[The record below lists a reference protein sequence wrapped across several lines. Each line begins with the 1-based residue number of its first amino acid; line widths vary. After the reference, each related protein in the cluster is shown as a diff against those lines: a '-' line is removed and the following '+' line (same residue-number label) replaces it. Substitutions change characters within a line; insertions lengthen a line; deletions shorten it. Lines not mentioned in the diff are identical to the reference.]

1 MESTK
6 DCEMLDQ
13 NTDPQFVMEQVK
25 YIQYIGLLKSP
36 IPPPPRDNFFIAV

>member
-25 YIQYIGLLKSP
+25 SMH
-36 IPPPPRDNFFIAV
+36 IPPSMVFGANGRWTRGA